1 MSKQDIEARLTEISN
16 KIGNINVG
24 GIKIYKATNNSD
36 LLSLDLENKIFSI
49 NIHGNKLAECNA
61 PSQLSTN
68 EPHHVIGI
76 RLVQYEAWGQCCCI
90 LFEGNHI
97 FVRQG
102 YVTWDVD
109 WIYSWNSEWKEISQ
123 QAKQR

>member
-1 MSKQDIEARLTEISN
+1 MTKTEFETKLTSVNSKIS
-16 KIGNINVG
+16 GINVG

-36 LLSLDLENKIFSI
+36 LLSSDLENKIFSMNI
-49 NIHGNKLAECNA
+49 NGNKMAECNA

-68 EPHHVIGI
+68 ETHHVIGI

-102 YVTWDVD
+102 YVRWDVD
-109 WIYSWNSEWKEISQ
+109 WIYSWDSESKEIT
-123 QAKQR
+123 QA